1 MMDVTGNLH
10 GAAEVEPAAARAW
23 PLAVKPYA
31 TATGLVA
38 VAAIA
43 RFLLGLLDD
52 GVLFFAIFFPAI
64 LFTALWC
71 GRAPAIFATALSLAV
86 VWYAFIPPQFE
97 IAWKARATGLNLG
110 LFCLS
115 SGLVIWIADCHRKL
129 IAAIEDSERRR
140 QLLVEEIKHRGR
152 NSIAVASTIVSRTLQ
167 HDTATANQLIDRLRI
182 VFASPDFY
190 ADSAEVECLLHRI
203 LLTELKPYGTER
215 FALSGEPLQMSQ
227 RQARNLALVVHEL
240 ATNSAKYGGLSVG
253 DGFLVVTWRMQSDEI
268 VIEWKEQG
276 RNSGAAPGNL
286 KGFGTR
292 LIETMVRDL
301 KGRIERFASES
312 GYACR
317 IHLPIDHDV
326 LRDEKSAHQQQQQE
340 QNSILRSHRHP

>member
-1 MMDVTGNLH
+1 LATEKVLQGDIGRSH
-10 GAAEVEPAAARAW
+10 GAAEKPAAAKTW
-23 PLAVKPYA
+23 PAAVKPYA
-31 TATGLVA
+31 IATGLVTG
-38 VAAIA
+38 AAIA
-43 RFLLGLLDD
+43 RLLLGLLDD

-64 LFTALWC
+64 LFTALWY
-71 GRAPAIFATALSLAV
+71 GRAPAICATALSLAI

-97 IAWKARATGLNLG
+97 FAWKDSATVVNLG

-115 SGLVIWIADCHRKL
+115 SGLVIWIAESHRKL
-129 IAAIEDSERRR
+129 IAAIEVSERRR
-140 QLLVEEIKHRGR
+140 QLLVEEMNHRGK
-152 NSIAVASTIVSRTLQ
+152 NSISVASTIISRTLR

-182 VFASPDFY
+182 VFASPDIY
-190 ADSAEVECLLHRI
+190 AGHGAVECLLHRI

-215 FALSGEPLQMSQ
+215 FSLSGEPVQVSP

-240 ATNSAKYGGLSVG
+240 ATNSAKYGSLSVV
-253 DGFLVVTWRMQSDEI
+253 DGFLFVSWRIQANEI
-268 VIEWKEQG
+268 IIDWKEKG
-276 RNSGAAPGNL
+276 RASGSNPDNV

-301 KGRIERFASES
+301 KGRIQRFVSES

-326 LRDEKSAHQQQQQE
+326 SRDEKSGAQGP
-340 QNSILRSHRHP
+340 RYTTDT

>member
-1 MMDVTGNLH
+1 M
-10 GAAEVEPAAARAW
+10 
-23 PLAVKPYA
+23 
-31 TATGLVA
+31 
-38 VAAIA
+38 
-43 RFLLGLLDD
+43 
-52 GVLFFAIFFPAI
+52 
-64 LFTALWC
+64 
-71 GRAPAIFATALSLAV
+71 
-86 VWYAFIPPQFE
+86 
-97 IAWKARATGLNLG
+97 
-110 LFCLS
+110 
-115 SGLVIWIADCHRKL
+115 
-129 IAAIEDSERRR
+129 
-140 QLLVEEIKHRGR
+140 
-152 NSIAVASTIVSRTLQ
+152 ASTIVSRTLQ

-268 VIEWKEQG
+268 VIDWKEQG

-301 KGRIERFASES
+301 KGRIERFASEFRLRVPHPS
-312 GYACR
+312 PDRSQCVARRKVSRRSNSKSKIQSCGPTGTPDGENIRHCLCGTATTDTRKSEASFDELSVREAQVIDVRVIGERPRVLQR
-317 IHLPIDHDV
+317 IVHNALERGRAHARR
-326 LRDEKSAHQQQQQE
+326 RDEAGEFLRRHEAVPLMRSA
-340 QNSILRSHRHP
+340 R